1 MDEEIDNLRI
11 APPKKPHVKMLFSR
25 YHELLQIEKKYY
37 EVISDQIDRSLEC
50 KNDECLC
57 RMKKAIPKNSNNPA

>member
-1 MDEEIDNLRI
+1 MDEEIDSLRI

-25 YHELLQIEKKYY
+25 YQELLQIEKKYY

-50 KNDECLC
+50 KNEKC
-57 RMKKAIPKNSNNPA
+57 RCKTRKVIPENGYNPE